1 MEKKRQVNL
10 EILRMISMFMIIVIH
25 IVNHGWMIDL
35 VQKGTAS
42 YYIVWFLFGIGFTS
56 INIYILISGY
66 FLVMSKFSSWKVLRM
81 VLQVLFYALG
91 ITLLFWITG
100 WAGEKELK
108 IFHFSMISTSTK
120 RLLKM
125 KLTMP
130 TVTLLS

>member
-81 VLQVLFYALG
+81 VRHVLFSALG

-100 WAGEKELK
+100 
-108 IFHFSMISTSTK
+108 
-120 RLLKM
+120 
-125 KLTMP
+125 
-130 TVTLLS
+130 